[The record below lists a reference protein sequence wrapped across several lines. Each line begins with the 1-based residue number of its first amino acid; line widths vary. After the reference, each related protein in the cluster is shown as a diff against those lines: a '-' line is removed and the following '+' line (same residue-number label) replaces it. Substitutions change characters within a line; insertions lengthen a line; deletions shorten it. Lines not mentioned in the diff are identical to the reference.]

1 MTIIDYDINNLENR
15 TREYKHSVAKSTSES
30 MVLPSLPHP
39 ATKPIKVGDLVFV
52 LNGSV
57 LDLLLNAITAS
68 PRWFMATVMA
78 IPKMISNHG
87 SVPDNTFD
95 ILGAEYD
102 GSKLVLLSSKGE
114 HETHF
119 NQIFLTEEDC
129 RKFDNDVETYLA
141 ELRERRN
148 TLDMEQV
155 DRYNMLCKNVTT
167 DNHIVIKENNP
178 WITYATNDV
187 TLKYDPNL

>member
-1 MTIIDYDINNLENR
+1 MTIIDYNINNLENR
-15 TREYKHSVAKSTSES
+15 TREYKHSTSES

-87 SVPDNTFD
+87 SVPDDTFD

-155 DRYNMLCKNVTT
+155 DKYNMLCMNVMT
-167 DNHIVIKENNP
+167 DSHIVIEDNP